1 MARLRGPETAAVDIH
16 NDTSSERQFGRA
28 STDPTTPSLSP
39 GRSSDKEN
47 TDSAAG
53 AMQASLRRHAP
64 DDDDHDKERPAKSRR
79 KDKGPAIEVPQL
91 EHQDTQYFDPNQ
103 DLSER
108 RKLRTDYRELQ
119 KEAVENRQE
128 WLKADNDGAMTAI
141 KRAKTLFGSVKQTS
155 DATIDSR
162 FLTTVG
168 DITLKKSQRI
178 AMEEGAQGIDVDQ
191 FVAKCIAFM
200 NAGDRDRPRHPQR
213 NADPDDSD
221 NEEENDIGDALN
233 WAWLGSQACFPV
245 NLRPPVPGFLLGPLS
260 IQKRARKVTQRR
272 ATQQRNTNQVET
284 RPDELRA
291 EDLQKSENGTL
302 VALCNR
308 IKKRLIQVK
317 SEGVERAEAELNDD
331 MTDAQQQ
338 ELMERNNIADDE
350 GVPLFAFVLHPT
362 SFGQSVENLFYVS
375 FLIRDGLVEV
385 SHDSEGMPTLRESLP
400 IISMAS
406 EYANKTIDSR
416 SKDDTDNNLSSGN
429 GRPRTGLRHQAVF
442 SLDYDTWKGLVKDFK
457 ITESLIPDRGDDAG
471 PQVGATGWY
480 Q

>member
-47 TDSAAG
+47 TDSATG

-79 KDKGPAIEVPQL
+79 KDKGPAIELPQL

-200 NAGDRDRPRHPQR
+200 NAGD
-213 NADPDDSD
+213 
-221 NEEENDIGDALN
+221 L
-233 WAWLGSQACFPV
+233 
-245 NLRPPVPGFLLGPLS
+245 
-260 IQKRARKVTQRR
+260 
-272 ATQQRNTNQVET
+272 
-284 RPDELRA
+284 
-291 EDLQKSENGTL
+291 
-302 VALCNR
+302 
-308 IKKRLIQVK
+308 
-317 SEGVERAEAELNDD
+317 
-331 MTDAQQQ
+331 
-338 ELMERNNIADDE
+338 
-350 GVPLFAFVLHPT
+350 
-362 SFGQSVENLFYVS
+362 
-375 FLIRDGLVEV
+375 
-385 SHDSEGMPTLRESLP
+385 
-400 IISMAS
+400 
-406 EYANKTIDSR
+406 
-416 SKDDTDNNLSSGN
+416 
-429 GRPRTGLRHQAVF
+429 
-442 SLDYDTWKGLVKDFK
+442 
-457 ITESLIPDRGDDAG
+457 SLIHI
-471 PQVGATGWY
+471 
-480 Q
+480 